1 MEKNTVSPSGSDTSV
16 ASGTI
21 LGKRKFTTTD
31 LPEYSWPEESH
42 LKNIRRNTH
51 EFASIQRKRDAYAMR
66 YQFPAD
72 KFHHNDT
79 KETRLTGN
87 SDSQRYEIE
96 YSKDMPLSNELQFL
110 KHEEQFRKLEVQTR
124 ETPKL
129 PSWILEKGNVY
140 AQSGSKGSL
149 SIPSYTSYTEKSQSE
164 PVVQNTALKKTL
176 LATFCND
183 DLSVTRRAMG
193 TFQQSSSQPD
203 RSNILS
209 DRRASMHE
217 VNEFDTSCPFGQR
230 GQVFQKIESNNAP
243 KSCAEQKDI
252 RTKGKSNVGD
262 SEGFNKENKNS
273 SLVEEF
279 ASRYDQNSDKSFK
292 HEKQKLNH
300 GSHRF
305 EEKSMSKLHKSSV
318 AAGKIWV
325 GSLQLNS
332 SIAVP
337 AVSFFKSGEKLLD
350 VNWYELVD
358 VKGKVR
364 LDAFEKYIEE
374 LSRSRN
380 RGLMVI
386 SVSCNKGSETDIKH
400 MKEVA
405 KGYVKGERVG
415 LARLS
420 QGSDLYLCPRTDTI
434 ITILA
439 KHGFFKGLAA
449 IQSTCELFIGC
460 VVWRKNHSVAKK
472 SESNT
477 NSSQSE
483 QLQKSL
489 PDSVDAQA
497 VSKSSISSVGDAQ
510 ALASAKSSLVAES
523 NDIKDNQNTGGVDN
537 SSSNAISLPTLSL
550 AEQRGPVPSKSESQ
564 VTPGKVCYTEPARGN
579 VEVPKYSLALPSNT
593 SSQKAQVTVSLPML
607 SLAEKRGPVPSKSDS
622 QVTPGKVCYTEPA
635 RGNVELPKYSL
646 ALPSNTSS
654 QKAQKKPFN
663 DDDLPEFDFGSA
675 GGVSKSCDG
684 KSSDAHLLNR
694 TRTEDG
700 SGNLTGYLAHSVPV
714 SKPTASNSTPNID
727 TPPNREASVHGAP
740 LPLSRRME
748 GRHAHQSPIPPP
760 KIAIP
765 KIPFADLGKK
775 IFFDDDDDMPE
786 WLPPDLK
793 KQSFAKRSDI
803 TTTNPGF
810 KNFPFNHHPPRPSP
824 PPPNPPMFSS
834 LAGPPL
840 LLRPP
845 FNSNVPPPVP
855 SRDGQSYMTGF
866 TFNPV
871 LQPPSG
877 PLAGR
882 SPLQPAG
889 GVWRP

>member
-21 LGKRKFTTTD
+21 LGKRKLTTTD
-31 LPEYSWPEESH
+31 LPEYSWPKESL
-42 LKNIRRNTH
+42 LKNIRRNTR
-51 EFASIQRKRDAYAMR
+51 EFTSIQRKRDACAMR
-66 YQFPAD
+66 HQFLAD

-79 KETRLTGN
+79 TETGLTGN
-87 SDSQRYEIE
+87 SDSQIYEIE
-96 YSKDMPLSNELQFL
+96 YSKDMPLSNELQLL
-110 KHEEQFRKLEVQTR
+110 KHEEQFQKLEVHTG

-129 PSWILEKGNVY
+129 PSWILEKGNIC
-140 AQSGSKGSL
+140 AQSESKGSL
-149 SIPSYTSYTEKSQSE
+149 SIPSYTSYIEKSQSE

-183 DLSVTRRAMG
+183 DLSVTQRAMG

-203 RSNILS
+203 RSDNLS
-209 DRRASMHE
+209 DRRASMDE
-217 VNEFDTSCPFGQR
+217 VNEFDTSCSFGQR
-230 GQVFQKIESNNAP
+230 GQVFQKIKSNNAP
-243 KSCAEQKDI
+243 KSCAEQNDI
-252 RTKGKSNVGD
+252 RTEGQSNVGD
-262 SEGFNKENKNS
+262 SEGFNKENKKS

-279 ASRYDQNSDKSFK
+279 ASKYDQNPDKSFK
-292 HEKQKLNH
+292 LEKQKLNH

-305 EEKSMSKLHKSSV
+305 EEKSRPKLHKSSL

-325 GSLQLNS
+325 GSLQLNP

-337 AVSFFKSGEKLLD
+337 AVAFFKSGEKLLD

-364 LDAFEKYIEE
+364 LEAFEKYIQE

-386 SVSCNKGSETDIKH
+386 SVCCNEGSETDIKH

-420 QGSDLYLCPRTDTI
+420 QGVDLYLCPRTDTI

-449 IQSTCELFIGC
+449 ATESKCELFIGC

-472 SESNT
+472 SESN
-477 NSSQSE
+477 SHSE

-489 PDSVDAQA
+489 PDSIDVEA
-497 VSKSSISSVGDAQ
+497 VGKSSVSSVGDAQ

-564 VTPGKVCYTEPARGN
+564 VTPGGVC
-579 VEVPKYSLALPSNT
+579 
-593 SSQKAQVTVSLPML
+593 
-607 SLAEKRGPVPSKSDS
+607 
-622 QVTPGKVCYTEPA
+622 CIEPA

-663 DDDLPEFDFGSA
+663 DDDLPEFHF
-675 GGVSKSCDG
+675 GVSKSCDG

-700 SGNLTGYLAHSVPV
+700 SGNLTRYLAHSGPV
-714 SKPTASNSTPNID
+714 SKPTASNSTPVID
-727 TPPNREASVHGAP
+727 TPPNREASVHGTP
-740 LPLSRRME
+740 LPLPRRME
-748 GRHAHQSPIPPP
+748 GRHAHQSHSIPPP
-760 KIAIP
+760 TIAIP
-765 KIPFADLGKK
+765 KIPFTDLGKK
-775 IFFDDDDDMPE
+775 IFFDDDDMPE

-793 KQSFAKRSDI
+793 KQSFAKQSNI

-810 KNFPFNHHPPRPSP
+810 KNLPFHHHPPRPFP
-824 PPPNPPMFSS
+824 PPPNPP
-834 LAGPPL
+834 
-840 LLRPP
+840 
-845 FNSNVPPPVP
+845 VP
-855 SRDGQSYMTGF
+855 SAATSTFQFECASTGA
-866 TFNPV
+866 
-871 LQPPSG
+871 LS
-877 PLAGR
+877 
-882 SPLQPAG
+882 
-889 GVWRP
+889 